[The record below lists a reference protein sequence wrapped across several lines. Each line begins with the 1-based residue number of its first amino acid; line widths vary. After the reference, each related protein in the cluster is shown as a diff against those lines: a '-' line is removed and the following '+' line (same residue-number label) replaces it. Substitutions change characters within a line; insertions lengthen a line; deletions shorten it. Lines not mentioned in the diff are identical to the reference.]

1 MKVSTSAGPPATTV
15 ETVAKDALLRRPEV
29 LAVLALTAL
38 YLAVISGHSYSIDG
52 VLMYRQ
58 ALSIVHDASL
68 RFAVPVHWGGD
79 AFTTSRYGI
88 GQSLLY
94 LPGVALLAVLH
105 LPVTVP
111 GSNPYDWD
119 LFYRD
124 IVYTIGGA
132 PVHILVTVATAYMVA
147 RFVRELGYGST
158 TALLALASYGIASPA
173 IVYARGD
180 FSQPLLGLCL
190 ALALLAA
197 HRYWISGGSKSLL
210 VAGVAMVFGVLT
222 RPVEGSLLLP
232 ALLLM
237 IAPDLRPALWRA
249 DTYKA
254 VAIVVGSYGVAVA
267 LTLVINWGRF
277 GSPIETGYSGVINWG
292 TPIWVG
298 APGVLLSPAR
308 GIVWQ
313 FPLILLAPL
322 GFWRLW
328 RSPNSRVAV
337 VMAALVFLL
346 FLNTALWTPWWG
358 GWNWGSRLFVP
369 AWPLVAILAAIG
381 AVSLRPSIRV
391 WLTATLFVAG
401 ALWAIPGTLTDL
413 LGGYASTYDGSAQS
427 FAVAGYPPIG
437 AWQFLHHLRAV
448 DLGDSSAVDILW
460 VRIAHRTGNA
470 SLLVPVILML
480 SAATL
485 AWMALRAERPP
496 AAMPIGS
503 ALQAMQPGQAKD

>member
-1 MKVSTSAGPPATTV
+1 M
-15 ETVAKDALLRRPEV
+15 AKDALSRRPEV
-29 LAVLALTAL
+29 FAALALTAL
-38 YLAVISGHSYSIDG
+38 YVALIGGHSYSIDG

-79 AFTTSRYGI
+79 VFTTSRYGI

-105 LPVTVP
+105 VPVPVP

-124 IVYTIGGA
+124 LVYTIGGA
-132 PVHILVTVATAYMVA
+132 PVHILVTVATAYLVA
-147 RFVRELGYGST
+147 RFVKELGHGSK

-190 ALALLAA
+190 MLALLAA
-197 HRYWISGGSKSLL
+197 QRYRVSGGNRSLV
-210 VAGVAMVFGVLT
+210 VAAAAMVFGVLT
-222 RPVEGSLLLP
+222 RPAEGSLLLP

-237 IAPDLRPALWRA
+237 IAPDLRPARWRA
-249 DTYKA
+249 ATYKA

-267 LTLVINWGRF
+267 LTLVVNWGRF

-298 APGVLLSPAR
+298 VPGVLLSPAR

-322 GFWRLW
+322 GVWRML
-328 RSPNSRVAV
+328 RSANSRVAI
-337 VMAALVFLL
+337 VMAALVLLL

-358 GWNWGSRLFVP
+358 GWSWGSRLFVP
-369 AWPLVAILAAIG
+369 AWPVVAILAAIG
-381 AVSLRPSIRV
+381 SVSLSPSIRV

-401 ALWAIPGTLTDL
+401 ALWAVPGTVTDL

-427 FAVAGYPPIG
+427 FALAGYPPIG

-470 SLLVPVILML
+470 SLLVPVILL
-480 SAATL
+480 FSAATL
-485 AWMALRAERPP
+485 AWMAVRAERPSATRPIASVLP
-496 AAMPIGS
+496 AA
-503 ALQAMQPGQAKD
+503 QPGQAKG